1 VNAAVLSA
9 PLVITAGEPAGIG
22 PDLCV
27 QLAAASPEIPF
38 VVIADKNLLQQRAA
52 RLGIALQV
60 RDFVS
65 GHENGQGAITS
76 DLAGVVCQPSRMAS
90 SFIRGKGQQL
100 SSFNFHLSPVLS
112 VIHVPLVAECHP
124 GVLNAANSEY
134 VLATLRRAVQGCQG
148 NEQGRGEF
156 SGMVTAPV
164 HKGIINDAGI
174 PFTGHTEFL
183 AEQTGTKRVVM
194 MLVGGGMRVA
204 LATMHLALKDVPAA
218 ITAALLEDV
227 LRIIQ
232 HDLRH
237 RFGIAQPR
245 ILVAGLN
252 PHAGEGGYLGR
263 EEIEV
268 MIPVLDKLRA
278 EGMNISAPLPADT
291 LFTPQKLAQCDCVL
305 SMYHD
310 QGLPVLKHASF
321 GQGVNVTLGLPI
333 IRTSVDHGT
342 ALDLAGTGKADSG
355 SLLEAIKLAAQMS
368 KYELAQNQQIYGA

>member
-1 VNAAVLSA
+1 MEAAPSPA

-27 QLAAASPEIPF
+27 QLAFTPPDIPF
-38 VVIADKNLLQQRAA
+38 VVIADKNLLIQRSAQ
-52 RLGIALQV
+52 LGVTLQLH
-60 RDFVS
+60 DYA
-65 GHENGQGAITS
+65 HEVGE
-76 DLAGVVCQPSRMAS
+76 RE
-90 SFIRGKGQQL
+90 GKIPDTL
-100 SSFNFHLSPVLS
+100 HHSLRVIHIPLS
-112 VIHVPLVAECHP
+112 VPCRTGVPD
-124 GVLNAANSEY
+124 AANSGY
-134 VLATLRRAVQGCQG
+134 VLAALRRAVQGCQT
-148 NEQGRGEF
+148 GEF
-156 SGMVTAPV
+156 SSMVTAPV

-183 AEQTGTKRVVM
+183 AEQTGTALVVM

-204 LATMHLALKDVPAA
+204 LATTHLPLKDVPAA
-218 ITAALLEDV
+218 ITAPLLENV
-227 LRIIQ
+227 LRVIR
-232 HDLRH
+232 HDLQS
-237 RFGIAQPR
+237 RFGIARPR

-268 MIPVLDKLRA
+268 IIPVLDRLRA
-278 EGMNISAPLPADT
+278 EGFDVSVPLPADT
-291 LFTPQKLAQCDCVL
+291 LFTPQKLTQCDCIL
-305 SMYHD
+305 AMYHD

-355 SLLEAIKLAAQMS
+355 SLLEAIRVAAQMARN
-368 KYELAQNQQIYGA
+368 EQAHRA

>member
-1 VNAAVLSA
+1 MA
-9 PLVITAGEPAGIG
+9 ITAGEPAGIG

-27 QLAAASPEIPF
+27 QLAVTPPDIPF

-52 RLGIALQV
+52 QLGIALQV
-60 RDFVS
+60 HERVS
-65 GHENGQGAITS
+65 GKWGVVSGDSRGFSHSPLSTHHALRVIHIPLATPCH
-76 DLAGVVCQPSRMAS
+76 AGVPDA
-90 SFIRGKGQQL
+90 I
-100 SSFNFHLSPVLS
+100 
-112 VIHVPLVAECHP
+112 
-124 GVLNAANSEY
+124 NSGY
-134 VLATLRRAVQGCQG
+134 VLATLCRAVQGCQA
-148 NEQGRGEF
+148 GEF

-183 AEQTGTKRVVM
+183 AGQTHTDLVVM

-204 LATMHLALKDVPAA
+204 LTTTHLPLKDVPAA
-218 ITAALLEDV
+218 ITAPLLENV
-227 LRIIQ
+227 LRIIRR
-232 HDLRH
+232 DLQA

-278 EGMNISAPLPADT
+278 EGFNVSAPLPADT

-305 SMYHD
+305 AMYHD

-321 GQGVNVTLGLPI
+321 GQGVNITLGLPI

-355 SLLEAIKLAAQMS
+355 SLLEAIRAAAQM
-368 KYELAQNQQIYGA
+368 AQNEQAHRA

>member
-1 VNAAVLSA
+1 MNAVTHHA

-38 VVIADKNLLQQRAA
+38 IVIADKYLLQQRVAQI
-52 RLGIALQV
+52 GIGLQV
-60 RDFVS
+60 RDFSASPESV
-65 GHENGQGAITS
+65 A
-76 DLAGVVCQPSRMAS
+76 QPNT
-90 SFIRGKGQQL
+90 L
-100 SSFNFHLSPVLS
+100 T
-112 VIHVPLVAECHP
+112 VIHVPLVAECHA

-134 VLATLRRAVQGCQG
+134 VLATLRRAVRGCQT
-148 NEQGRGEF
+148 GEF

-174 PFTGHTEFL
+174 NFTGHTEFL
-183 AEQTGTKRVVM
+183 AEQTGTNQVVM

-204 LATMHLALKDVPAA
+204 LATTHLALKDVPAA
-218 ITAALLEDV
+218 ITASLLENV
-227 LRIIQ
+227 LRTIQ
-232 HDLRH
+232 HDFQH

-278 EGMNISAPLPADT
+278 GGMNVSAPLPADT
-291 LFTPQKLAQCDCVL
+291 LFTPHKLAQCDCVL
-305 SMYHD
+305 AMYHD

-321 GQGVNVTLGLPI
+321 GQGVNVTLGMPI

-355 SLLEAIKLAAQMS
+355 SLLEAIRLAAQMVQ
-368 KYELAQNQQIYGA
+368 YEQMHRA